1 MLNCNLLSEVAVR
14 SETERSGSVQ
24 SVERAMTLLEILS
37 CHHEGCRLS
46 QLGRE
51 AGLSPST
58 THRLLTTLEK
68 RRHVQ
73 FDPTS
78 GRWNI
83 GLAMLTIG
91 AASVRRTTIVS
102 VAQPYLHHLR
112 DYAKETANLGMADDG
127 QITLVSQ
134 IPSRQISRTISPIGG
149 RVPMTSSA
157 MGKAIL
163 STYPVDD
170 IEEVVSL
177 RRMIKRTSHSIVR
190 TEHLRREL
198 DLARMEGYAMD
209 NAEIDKNVRCVAS
222 AVFDDNAEA
231 ICAISISGQL
241 DRMSPERV
249 RELAPRVIDTALKI
263 TQALGGRHP
272 MDYKPNCAGS
282 SLTQS

>member
-1 MLNCNLLSEVAVR
+1 MRTESER
-14 SETERSGSVQ
+14 TGSVQ
-24 SVERAMTLLEILS
+24 SVERAMLLLEILS
-37 CHHEGCRLS
+37 LHHEGCRLS

-73 FDPTS
+73 FDATS

-112 DYAKETANLGMADDG
+112 DHAKETTNLGMADDG

-134 IPSRQISRTISPIGG
+134 IPSRQIARTISPIGG

-163 STYPVDD
+163 STYPLDD
-170 IEEVVSL
+170 IDEVVGL
-177 RRMIKRTSHSIVR
+177 HRLIRRTSRSIVR
-190 TEHLRREL
+190 ADHLRREL
-198 DLARMEGYAMD
+198 DRARMEGYAID
-209 NAEIDKNVRCVAS
+209 NAEINKNVRCVAS
-222 AVFDDNAEA
+222 AVFNDKAEA
-231 ICAISISGQL
+231 ICAISVSGQL
-241 DRMSPERV
+241 DRMSSERV

-263 TQALGGRHP
+263 TNAIGGRP
-272 MDYKPNCAGS
+272 PSYLADVGRSAEIS
-282 SLTQS
+282 SQGILSGFRPP